1 MFNNGLD
8 LLAFC
13 YLIAICSAINDPYY
27 IKQVKL
33 NPAEFQKNIQQELCI
48 GKAQLY
54 RDCSFS
60 KENMVRKIEKKSG
73 VEIALTRGAQA
84 ISVPKGCKATLYN
97 EQKHFAIHIRGPN
110 NYCSEIHTLGSID
123 MVRLQ
128 DEAGVTTLAS
138 ELDKTEKILEDY
150 EKNMNYFEK
159 KVTSTANELRSIPG
173 RKGPTG
179 IRGLTTKGKHG
190 EKGQTGIR
198 GLKGP
203 KGNIGARGKQG
214 TSGLRGIQ
222 GLKGEKGE
230 RGINGIDGAP
240 FQGPRGPRGDPGVSL
255 TYQTFEFD
263 KDFRNGEYVF
273 SKANGNSRHDSLFI
287 AKKSFNSGKK
297 YPYQDVDHVNWIKF
311 VGLHGVDGTDGINV
325 VGEKGEK
332 GEKGDQGEPGE
343 DGKMKKTI
351 VN

>member
-110 NYCSEIHTLGSID
+110 NCSEIHTLGSID

-159 KVTSTANELRSIPG
+159 K
-173 RKGPTG
+173 
-179 IRGLTTKGKHG
+179 
-190 EKGQTGIR
+190 
-198 GLKGP
+198 
-203 KGNIGARGKQG
+203 
-214 TSGLRGIQ
+214 
-222 GLKGEKGE
+222 
-230 RGINGIDGAP
+230 
-240 FQGPRGPRGDPGVSL
+240 
-255 TYQTFEFD
+255 
-263 KDFRNGEYVF
+263 
-273 SKANGNSRHDSLFI
+273 
-287 AKKSFNSGKK
+287 
-297 YPYQDVDHVNWIKF
+297 
-311 VGLHGVDGTDGINV
+311 
-325 VGEKGEK
+325 
-332 GEKGDQGEPGE
+332 
-343 DGKMKKTI
+343 
-351 VN
+351 